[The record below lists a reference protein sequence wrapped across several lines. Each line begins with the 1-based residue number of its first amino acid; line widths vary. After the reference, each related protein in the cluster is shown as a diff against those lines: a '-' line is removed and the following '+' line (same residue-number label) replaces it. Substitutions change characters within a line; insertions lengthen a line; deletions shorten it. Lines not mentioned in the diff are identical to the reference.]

1 MNKHLEI
8 PEVKGTFPRESR
20 PCVFSAWWF
29 TQVSIFCLSI
39 ALLPL
44 GAEAKSYSSGGGK
57 SYSSSSSSGRSSS
70 SGSSRSSSSGSGG
83 SRSTSSSGSPS
94 KSSPSSGGGSSRSSS
109 PGGNSG
115 SSKNFSSSSGKSYSS
130 GDNSSKGYSAGKSY
144 SSGSGRTF
152 SPEPDRSPNS
162 SFPNKSSAPAT
173 SSGFSFDTPA
183 ARAKKEAESKRTY
196 SNYKETQIP
205 KPTAPDFNSR
215 NSGTPPVIPQPG
227 STETIRNR
235 TYPQDYRR
243 QTFNP
248 NPQTYAT
255 RRIRIEHVYAPY
267 YSRPTVVYRDHYNS
281 LFWWWMLDR
290 SLDDRASWAYH
301 HRYNMDTTRFQNLL
315 ANDAE
320 LASRVRQ
327 LEEQQVATNPHYV
340 PPGID
345 PDLMYTDQHFN
356 HVYSNRPTTTGRFAF
371 WLLLIPTGIGTAWLL
386 GWLIF
391 FKRWQTAR

>member
-1 MNKHLEI
+1 MNKHLQI
-8 PEVKGTFPRESR
+8 PDVKGAFRRESR
-20 PCVFSAWWF
+20 TCVFSAWRF
-29 TQVSIFCLSI
+29 TQVLISCLSI

-44 GAEAKSYSSGGGK
+44 TVEAKSYSSGGGK
-57 SYSSSSSSGRSSS
+57 SYSSSSSS
-70 SGSSRSSSSGSGG
+70 SRSSSSGSGG
-83 SRSTSSSGSPS
+83 SRSTSSGGSPS
-94 KSSPSSGGGSSRSSS
+94 KSSPSAGGGSSRSSS

-152 SPEPDRSPNS
+152 SPKPDGSPS
-162 SFPNKSSAPAT
+162 SSAAKKSSSPST

-196 SNYKETQIP
+196 SSYQESQIP
-205 KPTAPDFNSR
+205 RPTTPDINSKSSGAPPEIPRSR
-215 NSGTPPVIPQPG
+215 FP
-227 STETIRNR
+227 ETIRNR

-248 NPQTYAT
+248 NPETYAT

-267 YSRPTVVYRDHYNS
+267 YSRPTVVYRDNYNS

-290 SLDDRASWAYH
+290 SLDDRATWAYH
-301 HRYNMDTTRFQNLL
+301 HSYDMDTSRFQNLL
-315 ANDAE
+315 AHDAE
-320 LASRVRQ
+320 LAARIRQ
-327 LEEQQVATNPHYV
+327 LEEQQVATNPNYV

-356 HVYSNRPTTTGRFAF
+356 RVYSNRPTASGQIAF